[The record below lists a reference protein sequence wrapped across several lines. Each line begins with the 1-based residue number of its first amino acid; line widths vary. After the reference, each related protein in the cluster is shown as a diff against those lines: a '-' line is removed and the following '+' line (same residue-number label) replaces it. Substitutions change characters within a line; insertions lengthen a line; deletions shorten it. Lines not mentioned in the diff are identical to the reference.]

1 MRVALLL
8 VVVIVVAA
16 CSPEA
21 GAPSTT
27 STVPPPAGTL
37 IPSSAFET
45 GFPPTPETAVGPIDP
60 SAEAEL
66 EALLASALSGTFESE
81 SIDQI
86 VAAGDARVA
95 WAFADLLRFIQFGAP
110 AQQLEAGFEGLTGV
124 TIAGGDRP
132 GFVPAFDH
140 LLAWDLPAWP
150 GYQDFKRDLY
160 TAIGPGW
167 LPFFEENVAIDW
179 RPVTWGGVPIDDR
192 PFGTID
198 PCPQGCIPA
207 LDDPL
212 TTPAD
217 QGDWYNDDA
226 IIFGLVVNGEA
237 LALPRNQMQVHEM
250 MNLTLGGVDL
260 GIPYCT
266 LCGSAQAYKTSDLP
280 DEFGRVV
287 LRTSGLLSRSN
298 KVMYDL
304 ETKSVFD
311 TFTGKALSGP
321 LGEAEIVL
329 EQVSVVSSTWG
340 EWKEDHPDT
349 SIIARDGGIGRVYSD
364 DPLRGRDDD
373 GPIFP
378 TGPVDPRLPA
388 VELVLGV
395 KAPDGTPI
403 AFPVVTVRSALQ
415 AGVAVEGNGLTV
427 SLSGDGLVVAGPDGD
442 IASHEAFWF
451 AWSQFNPDTLLWTPG
466 D

>member
-1 MRVALLL
+1 
-8 VVVIVVAA
+8 
-16 CSPEA
+16 
-21 GAPSTT
+21 
-27 STVPPPAGTL
+27 
-37 IPSSAFET
+37 
-45 GFPPTPETAVGPIDP
+45 
-60 SAEAEL
+60 
-66 EALLASALSGTFESE
+66 
-81 SIDQI
+81 
-86 VAAGDARVA
+86 
-95 WAFADLLRFIQFGAP
+95 
-110 AQQLEAGFEGLTGV
+110 
-124 TIAGGDRP
+124 
-132 GFVPAFDH
+132 
-140 LLAWDLPAWP
+140 
-150 GYQDFKRDLY
+150 
-160 TAIGPGW
+160 
-167 LPFFEENVAIDW
+167 
-179 RPVTWGGVPIDDR
+179 
-192 PFGTID
+192 
-198 PCPQGCIPA
+198 
-207 LDDPL
+207 
-212 TTPAD
+212 
-217 QGDWYNDDA
+217 
-226 IIFGLVVNGEA
+226 
-237 LALPRNQMQVHEM
+237 
-250 MNLTLGGVDL
+250 
-260 GIPYCT
+260 
-266 LCGSAQAYKTSDLP
+266 
-280 DEFGRVV
+280 
-287 LRTSGLLSRSN
+287 
-298 KVMYDL
+298 MYDL

-321 LGEAEIVL
+321 LGEAVIVL